1 MYPLPVPINLLCWAL
16 SLVIGVPTAVHHFG
30 NIKKNPKDQKKFYMN
45 NKLESISIQ

>member
-16 SLVIGVPTAVHHFG
+16 SLVIGVHHFG